1 MRTSIKYCAL
11 AMLLCAWTVSYADS
25 DDGKDCEGCS
35 DSGVPARYPG
45 SILFGADQKAFDE
58 VIFLTGPSTKTE
70 AGETVSPKT
79 VTLTGKRT
87 RLFYIGPAQRSG
99 LEVFANYREAI
110 EKAGMSVVWACSNDQ
125 QCGPDFPGQVKET
138 MHINLNNTPESDL
151 GFTLAENPRYLLARQ
166 ERAQGDLQI
175 AVFVADLTDKQR
187 AGIYVVQLVA
197 KPMDKGMAATKSE
210 PVVEGPPAVVER
222 KPAAMQSKPIIIESQ
237 PAVVESKSATVEIK
251 PAAVETKADMA
262 ESKPTA
268 IESKTV
274 DSATLNS
281 NLASTGQVNVYGI
294 HFDFDKANIK
304 PESKTQLD
312 EIAKLLTANPTLKL
326 RVTGHTDNKG
336 SAAHNQVLSG
346 HRADAIVAALVT
358 NYAIAADRLTS
369 AGLGAS
375 MPVASNDT
383 DQGRALN
390 RRVELVKQ

>member
-1 MRTSIKYCAL
+1 MRTSIKCCGLAL
-11 AMLLCAWTVSYADS
+11 LLCASTVSYADS

-35 DSGVPARYPG
+35 DSGLPARYPG
-45 SILFGADQKAFDE
+45 SILVGADQKAFDE
-58 VIFLTGPSTKTE
+58 AILLMGPSTKTE
-70 AGETVSPKT
+70 AGETVAPKT
-79 VTLTGKRT
+79 LTLTGKRT

-99 LEVFANYREAI
+99 LEVFANYREAL
-110 EKAGMSVVWACSNDQ
+110 EKAGMRVVWACSNDQ
-125 QCGPDFPGQVKET
+125 QCGPEFLGQVKET
-138 MHINLNNTPESDL
+138 MHISLNNTPESDL
-151 GFTLAENPRYLLARQ
+151 GFTLAETPRYLLAKQ

-187 AGIYVVQLVA
+187 AGIYVVQVEA

-222 KPAAMQSKPIIIESQ
+222 KPVMVESKPATVEVK
-237 PAVVESKSATVEIK
+237 PAVVESK
-251 PAAVETKADMA
+251 AAVAGSNPAVVGSSPM
-262 ESKPTA
+262 
-268 IESKTV
+268 
-274 DSATLNS
+274 DSATLS
-281 NLASTGQVNVYGI
+281 SDLASSGQVNVYGI
-294 HFDFDKANIK
+294 HFDFDKADIK
-304 PESKTQLD
+304 PESKAQLD
-312 EIAKLLTANPTLKL
+312 EIAKLLTANPALKL

-346 HRADAIVAALVT
+346 HRADAIVAALVA
-358 NYAIAADRLTS
+358 NYGITADRLTS